1 MHGPPG
7 SGKTCTQCLLLNE
20 APPKKA
26 ITDSTPIACRAIKAT
41 KADAHDDTW
50 QKIDSIAMLERLKFD
65 LQKAAYSAQKE
76 TYSAQKETYSAQKET
91 YSTQKETYSTQ
102 KESTDD
108 DDEQQ
113 TESITEVN
121 TSSSITSTN
130 TITSNTSEAKST
142 ATLSAA
148 NDSNVTHK
156 EIVELLSKVNATTT
170 LSDHMMYIIDSGG
183 QPAFQELMPL
193 FTRRT
198 SLNIIT
204 IDLDCFKNPE
214 DKLPCHFR
222 HDGESFLIDSDIKTY
237 REFVKKAICSSTSSE
252 EPPQCFVLG
261 TRKDKVKIEDI
272 EKAEEVLMSILKSL
286 SEEQQSRVIKP
297 GGPRSEKIIYPINAI
312 CEVNR
317 EIEAR
322 ELCATIKSCFNTSA
336 ISVPTRWF
344 AFELFIQR
352 EADNGLLET
361 ERAFSIG
368 RDLYMDKA
376 DTEDALKYLHE
387 VTIIFYYPEVL
398 PIIFVDP
405 QPILRILSN
414 LLALTYVEPRH
425 RNKIAVNVT
434 DYEVKNLAD
443 NGIFKADL
451 VEKLA
456 LKYSKFPKSDFIK
469 LLLHLHIIAEIKE
482 ELYGGYFIPC
492 ALCYY
497 MCDGPVPK
505 TTVKPLLILWCEAK
519 SRIESENTL
528 PVPHGVFPLT
538 VVHLMNQDRLKFKIN
553 SKPLSSTSKFL
564 KHRDAMS
571 FRVSDNELYIGTV
584 HIINKYKHIEVYFT
598 NDKLTE
604 HCPLICDV
612 VAEAIGYSCEAV
624 KAVPYR
630 LAFTCPQAQEEKEE
644 DCYCII
650 LDEKK
655 KIANCTN
662 CDASATLEESYWV
675 WFDTKIGKCNSFVLL
690 F

>member
-1 MHGPPG
+1 MHGLPG

-20 APPKKA
+20 APPKKD

-41 KADAHDDTW
+41 RADARDDTW
-50 QKIDSIAMLERLKFD
+50 QRIDDKAMLERLKFD
-65 LQKAAYSAQKE
+65 LQKE
-76 TYSAQKETYSAQKET
+76 TYSA
-91 YSTQKETYSTQ
+91 Q

-113 TESITEVN
+113 TESRTEVN
-121 TSSSITSTN
+121 TGSSITSTS
-130 TITSNTSEAKST
+130 TITHDISEAKST
-142 ATLSAA
+142 ATSSA
-148 NDSNVTHK
+148 NDLNVTRK

-204 IDLDCFKNPE
+204 INLDRFKNPE
-214 DKLPCHFR
+214 DQLPCHFR
-222 HDGESFLIDSDIKTY
+222 HDGENFLIDSDIKTY

-261 TRKDKVKIEDI
+261 THKDKVKNEDI

-336 ISVPTRWF
+336 ISIPTRWF

-368 RDLYMDKA
+368 KDLYMDKA

-405 QPILRILSN
+405 QPILNILSN

-434 DYEVKNLAD
+434 GYEVKNLAD

-456 LKYSKFPKSDFIK
+456 LEYSKFPKSDFIK

-492 ALCYY
+492 ALRYY
-497 MCDGPVPK
+497 DGPAPE

-528 PVPHGVFPLT
+528 PVPHGVFSLT
-538 VVHLMNQDRLKFKIN
+538 VVHLMNQDRLKFQIN
-553 SKPLSSTSKFL
+553 SNPLSSTSKFL

-571 FRVSDNELYIGTV
+571 FRVSDNEAYIGTV
-584 HIINKYKHIEVYFT
+584 DIINKYKHIEVYFN

-604 HCPLICDV
+604 YCPLICEV
-612 VAEAIGYSCEAV
+612 VTEAIKYSCKAV
-624 KAVPYR
+624 KAVPHK
-630 LAFTCPQAQEEKEE
+630 LAFTCPQAQKEKEE

-662 CDASATLEESYWV
+662 CDASATLEESYWA
-675 WFDTKIGKCNSFVLL
+675 WFDTKTGNLCSYFKYYIPR
-690 F
+690 

>member
-20 APPKKA
+20 DPPKKV

-50 QKIDSIAMLERLKFD
+50 QRIDSKAMLERLKFD
-65 LQKAAYSAQKE
+65 LQK
-76 TYSAQKETYSAQKET
+76 
-91 YSTQKETYSTQ
+91 ETYSTQ
-102 KESTDD
+102 KESIDD

-113 TESITEVN
+113 TESRTEVN
-121 TSSSITSTN
+121 TSSSITSTS

-142 ATLSAA
+142 ATSSA
-148 NDSNVTHK
+148 NDLNVTRK

-204 IDLDCFKNPE
+204 IDLDHFKNPE
-214 DKLPCHFR
+214 DQLPCHFR
-222 HDGESFLIDSDIKTY
+222 HDGENYLIDSDIKTY
-237 REFVKKAICSSTSSE
+237 REFVKNAICSSTSSKK
-252 EPPQCFVLG
+252 PPQCFVLG
-261 TRKDKVKIEDI
+261 THKDTVKIEDI

-336 ISVPTRWF
+336 ISIPTRWF
-344 AFELFIQR
+344 AFELFIQK

-405 QPILRILSN
+405 QPILNILSN

-434 DYEVKNLAD
+434 DYEVKNLAN
-443 NGIFKADL
+443 NGIFKVDL

-482 ELYGGYFIPC
+482 ELYGRYFIPC
-492 ALCYY
+492 ALRYH
-497 MCDGPVPK
+497 DGPAPE

-538 VVHLMNQDRLKFKIN
+538 VVHLINQDRLKFLIY

-571 FRVSDNELYIGTV
+571 FRVSDNEVLIGTV

-598 NDKLTE
+598 DDKLTE
-604 HCPLICDV
+604 YCPLICEIV
-612 VAEAIGYSCEAV
+612 TEAIGYSCEAV
-624 KAVPYR
+624 KAVPYK
-630 LAFTCPQAQEEKEE
+630 LAFTCPQAQKEKEE

-675 WFDTKIGKCNSFVLL
+675 WFDTKTGNLCSYSKYYIFQDKVL
-690 F
+690 

>member
-20 APPKKA
+20 APPKKD

-41 KADAHDDTW
+41 RADAHDDTW
-50 QKIDSIAMLERLKFD
+50 QRIDDKAMLERLKFD
-65 LQKAAYSAQKE
+65 LQKE
-76 TYSAQKETYSAQKET
+76 TYSAQKE
-91 YSTQKETYSTQ
+91 STDE
-102 KESTDD
+102 DD

-113 TESITEVN
+113 TESRTEVN
-121 TSSSITSTN
+121 TSSSITSTS
-130 TITSNTSEAKST
+130 TITHDISEAKST
-142 ATLSAA
+142 ATSSA
-148 NDSNVTHK
+148 NDLNVTRE

-204 IDLDCFKNPE
+204 IDLDRFKNPE

-222 HDGESFLIDSDIKTY
+222 HDGQSFLIDSDNEKY

-261 TRKDKVKIEDI
+261 THKDKVKNEDI

-336 ISVPTRWF
+336 TSIPTRWF

-398 PIIFVDP
+398 PIIFADP
-405 QPILRILSN
+405 QPILNILSN

-425 RNKIAVNVT
+425 RSKIAVNVT
-434 DYEVKNLAD
+434 NYEVKILAD

-482 ELYGGYFIPC
+482 ELYSGYFIPC
-492 ALCYY
+492 ALCNYN
-497 MCDGPVPK
+497 GPAPV

-538 VVHLMNQDRLKFKIN
+538 VVRLMNQDRLKFQIYT
-553 SKPLSSTSKFL
+553 KPLLSTSKFR
-564 KHRDAMS
+564 KHRNAMS
-571 FRVSDNELYIGTV
+571 FRVSDNEVHIGTV
-584 HIINKYKHIEVYFT
+584 DIINKYKHIEVYFT
-598 NDKLTE
+598 DDKLTSE
-604 HCPLICDV
+604 YCPLICDV
-612 VAEAIGYSCEAV
+612 VTEAIKYSCKAV
-624 KAVPYR
+624 KAVPYK
-630 LAFTCPQAQEEKEE
+630 LAFTCPQAQKKEE

-650 LDEKK
+650 IDEKK

-675 WFDTKIGKCNSFVLL
+675 WFETKTGNLCFYSKYYIFQDKVL
-690 F
+690 